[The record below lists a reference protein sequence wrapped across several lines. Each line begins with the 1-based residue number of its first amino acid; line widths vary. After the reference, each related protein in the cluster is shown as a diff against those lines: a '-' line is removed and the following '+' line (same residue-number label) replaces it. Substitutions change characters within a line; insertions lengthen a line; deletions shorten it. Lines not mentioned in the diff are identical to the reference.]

1 MTIMDAIN
9 YTDLTKP
16 NVYPLDLKIRWL
28 SNLDGQIMT
37 NIISTHEDGQDVN
50 FTGYDENTDI
60 NDVELLVPFPYDD
73 IYIKWLEAQIDYALG
88 ENRKYNNSITAFNEA
103 YAMFEKYYNRTHMP
117 ISKGKFKF

>member
-1 MTIMDAIN
+1 MKIIDAIN

-37 NIISTHEDGQDVN
+37 NIISTHEGGRDVN

-60 NDVELLVPFPYDD
+60 NDVELLVPSPYDD
-73 IYIKWLEAQIDYALG
+73 IYIKWLEAQIDYAYG
-88 ENRKYNNSITAFNEA
+88 EYGKYNNSITAYNDA
-103 YAMFEKYYNRTHMP
+103 YSLFERYYNRTHMP
-117 ISKGKFKF
+117 KSKGKFKF